1 MVSWHEMTVLWLET
15 TISWLNIMIFHEGA
29 FFSLQ
34 TYIVEHYIQLNF
46 FAQRHTVT

>member
-15 TISWLNIMIFHEGA
+15 TISWLNIMIFLEGT

-34 TYIVEHYIQLNF
+34 TYIAEHIQLNF